1 MLFLTIPTAN
11 AHPKLL
17 AAIIENSSLPPEQII
32 LVATRPNLALSN
44 NCIVIED
51 LGSPN
56 IQRWWNVGIEAAITR
71 GATAVAVLN
80 DDLKI
85 NYIKYNS

>member
-1 MLFLTIPTAN
+1 MLLLTIPTAN

-17 AAIIENSSLPPEQII
+17 AEIIENSSLPPEQII
-32 LVATRPNLALSN
+32 LVATKSNLELSG

-51 LGSPN
+51 LGFPN
-56 IQRWWNVGIEAAITR
+56 IQRWWNVGIEAAINR

-80 DDLKI
+80 Q
-85 NYIKYNS
+85 